1 MTSFRRSV
9 TVVVGRDGLDSDL
22 ALANCGPP
30 PPAAACL
37 AEAPLTSRL
46 LKPPADRALLG
57 ESVAAD
63 AEASMALSRLIWSTM
78 DSDGDTCKRSKN
90 LRVKII
96 NMVMLLTSTMVYLA
110 TFSQFPSV
118 QQFPYVPNSIQ
129 SIPLIV
135 SSVILP
141 NRI

>member
-30 PPAAACL
+30 PPAAGL

-78 DSDGDTCKRSKN
+78 DSDGDTLKRSQN

-96 NMVMLLTSTMVYLA
+96 NMVMLLTSTMVYLP

-118 QQFPYVPNSIQ
+118 HQ
-129 SIPLIV
+129 
-135 SSVILP
+135 
-141 NRI
+141 